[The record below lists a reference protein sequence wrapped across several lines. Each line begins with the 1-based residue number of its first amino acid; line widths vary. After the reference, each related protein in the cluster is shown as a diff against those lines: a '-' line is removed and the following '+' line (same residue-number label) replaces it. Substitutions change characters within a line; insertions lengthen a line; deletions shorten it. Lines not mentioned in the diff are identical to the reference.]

1 LVVLTLI
8 LQILLLPPVG
18 IETRSQS
25 QYSPA
30 AFYLEAVLGLLILI
44 LNVLAIPLLLW
55 EKKQRW
61 GVRVASIYAAAGIF
75 LALFDLSG
83 LVPSPPFAFAII
95 EVTLL
100 VVSVVLLWMAFSR
113 RGNAEV

>member
-1 LVVLTLI
+1 LPLAVVTLV

-44 LNVLAIPLLLW
+44 LNVLAIPLLLS
-55 EKKQRW
+55 EKRQGW
-61 GVRVASIYAAAGIF
+61 GVRAVSIYAAAGIF
-75 LALFDLSG
+75 LAVFDLSG
-83 LVPSPPFAFAII
+83 LAPSPPFAFAVI

-100 VVSVVLLWMAFSR
+100 VVSIVILWVAYSLR
-113 RGNAEV
+113 RSN